1 MPFIDLIKNAIF
13 EEEPQAKQAVKPAS
27 NGPIKAAPVQESVPV
42 FTPSS
47 GKDNQFYARLARQT
61 DFSAVPD
68 LAKIESFAAPL
79 ASVLPDKSLR
89 YKAALATAQS
99 QAGLTRD
106 AIMQGFESLLAVLDS
121 SSASFTKQTN
131 DVARTEVDSKTTQ
144 ISQLSAS
151 IADKQKE
158 IADIQQQMQSMQS
171 QVEVSK
177 GKLQQVKADFAA
189 AYARRKAEIQQQR
202 KEFENILQ

>member
-13 EEEPQAKQAVKPAS
+13 EEVPQAKQPVKPAS
-27 NGPIKAAPVQESVPV
+27 AGPPKAAPTPCNTASV
-42 FTPSS
+42 TQSI
-47 GKDNQFYARLARQT
+47 GKDNQFYTRLAKQT
-61 DFSAVPD
+61 ELSAVPD

-79 ASVLPDKSLR
+79 AGVLQDKSLR

-99 QAGLTRD
+99 QAGLTKE
-106 AIMQGFESLLAVLDS
+106 AIMQGFDALLAVLDS
-121 SSASFTKQTN
+121 SSASFNKQTN
-131 DVARTEVDSKTTQ
+131 DVARTEVDSKTAQ

-151 IADKQKE
+151 IADKQRE
-158 IADIQQQMQSMQS
+158 IANMQQQVQSMQS

-177 GKLQQVKADFAA
+177 VKLQQVRADFAA
-189 AYARRKAEIQQQR
+189 AYARRKAEIEQQR

>member
-1 MPFIDLIKNAIF
+1 MPFIDLIRNAIF
-13 EEEPQAKQAVKPAS
+13 EEEPQTKQPVKPVSMGPAKAS
-27 NGPIKAAPVQESVPV
+27 PAQESVPV

-47 GKDNQFYARLARQT
+47 GKDNQFYTRLAKQT

-79 ASVLPDKSLR
+79 AAVLQDKTLR

-99 QAGLTRD
+99 QAGLTRE
-106 AIMQGFESLLAVLDS
+106 AVMQGFDSLLAVLDS
-121 SSASFTKQTN
+121 SSGSFAKQTN
-131 DVARTEVDSKTTQ
+131 DVAKTEVDSKTAQ
-144 ISQLSAS
+144 IGQMSAA

-177 GKLQQVKADFAA
+177 VKLQQVKADFAA